1 MLSSKVLSKPSLS
14 SKKCPVTGVV
24 NFFDATDPYL
34 SVGSVAKCG
43 TAAKSQRY
51 LWRVY
56 EGGANA
62 SGYAPDLT
70 TAKHEIEASYALFA
84 ESGERYRH

>member
-1 MLSSKVLSKPSLS
+1 MLSKPILS

-24 NFFDATDPYL
+24 NFFDATDPFL

-43 TAAKSQRY
+43 TAAKSRRY

-56 EGGANA
+56 EGGALSA
-62 SGYAPDLT
+62 GYAPDLA
-70 TAKHEIEASYALFA
+70 TAKSQIESSYAQFVGA
-84 ESGERYRH
+84 DSRFSH